1 MSRFRVSRP
10 FLPYLILEDEW
21 NPVIKKGKCEMWAR
35 KKKKKDTNVS
45 QVSVTVAKYLRS
57 LTYQRKGVSWLT
69 EFSVCSQMTRLLWAC
84 HEAEHHSREYAGYK
98 LVTPQKPGSKGYE
111 RENKIPIASTGACLQ
126 GSDASS

>member
-1 MSRFRVSRP
+1 MGQ
-10 FLPYLILEDEW
+10 
-21 NPVIKKGKCEMWAR
+21 K